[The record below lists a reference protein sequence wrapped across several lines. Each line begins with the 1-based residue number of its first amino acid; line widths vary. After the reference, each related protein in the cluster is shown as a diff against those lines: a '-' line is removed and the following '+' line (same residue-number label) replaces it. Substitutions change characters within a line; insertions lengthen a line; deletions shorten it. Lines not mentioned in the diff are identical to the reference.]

1 MKMIFAKVM
10 HMCSSMCVK
19 IIIIVKIEIK
29 DLKNDKTIQLY
40 SCIYFN
46 LKKKTYRNKVATVK
60 VLHVMTRSHWT
71 ITFQLCSPNNV

>member
-10 HMCSSMCVK
+10 HMCSIMCVK

-46 LKKKTYRNKVATVK
+46 
-60 VLHVMTRSHWT
+60 
-71 ITFQLCSPNNV
+71 